1 MSRNL
6 VLSFVLLCLLA
17 TCALTINCGSSNSNK
32 IVANCSG
39 GPFNVAGD
47 WMITLTGTGGSVS
60 GPGVINSAGLAVF
73 FQTTNTVPAPGDTAM
88 FPAITG
94 TTCFSGTGTSY
105 GTPFSGGGT
114 ASDTV
119 QGTVNSNTSISG
131 TLSNGSSFSMASDSP
146 LTGSVAPLNGNYLG
160 EIEGQLTAAIW
171 QLTFVPGG
179 TGSSMSFFGTDG
191 MSCSISGT
199 FTQEGGNVS
208 TVNIF
213 DVSMTLSGVG
223 CPATSVSGLGFES
236 SSDYFGFH
244 GGSAATYLYSMS
256 SNSAL
261 VFEIF
266 PLGPAAAPQASH
278 VFRSER
284 RGRPWAGIF

>member
-1 MSRNL
+1 MPRNF
-6 VLSFVLLCLLA
+6 VLPLVLLCLLT
-17 TCALTINCGSSNSNK
+17 TCALTLNCGSSNSK
-32 IVANCSG
+32 FVANCTG

-47 WMITLTGTGGSVS
+47 WMITLTGSGGSVS

-105 GTPFSGGGT
+105 GTPFSGGGS

-131 TLSNGSSFSMASDSP
+131 TLSNGSSFSMVSDSP
-146 LTGSVAPLNGNYLG
+146 LTGSVTPLSGSFLA

-191 MSCSISGT
+191 MSCTISGT

-208 TVNIF
+208 NVNIF

-223 CPATSVSGLGFES
+223 CPATTVSGLGFES
-236 SSDYFGFH
+236 SSDYFGIN
-244 GGSAATYLYSMS
+244 GGLAGTYLYSMS
-256 SNSAL
+256 SSSAL

-266 PLGPAAAPQASH
+266 TQGPAAAPQASH
-278 VFRSER
+278 VFSSER
-284 RGRPWAGIF
+284 RGKPWAGIF